1 MVDEL
6 GVSSSAQKALNKR
19 EPQAGYDYAGAA
31 GMTTPHPLDENLAAP
46 VPGEGREIPM
56 RSEELVVVHSP
67 HSSAAEQFRRMR
79 NSVQA
84 LNPDGASRSILMTS
98 ALQGEGKSIA
108 TLNLALAMVELPQL
122 RVLVVDADLTHPS
135 VEKYLGWPRRQGIN
149 EVLDG
154 RLSMD
159 QAIRPTSVDRLD
171 VLGAGEPTL
180 NPSIHIER
188 LETVLNA
195 LKRRYDY
202 VLLDG
207 PAVLT
212 ANHPSLLG
220 SIADGI
226 LLVVR
231 LGMTP
236 KQNVEEAYTLLE
248 NLGGNV
254 LGNYATGAVGTR

>member
-1 MVDEL
+1 MGRSLDEER
-6 GVSSSAQKALNKR
+6 SDETS
-19 EPQAGYDYAGAA
+19 
-31 GMTTPHPLDENLAAP
+31 GMTPTGSPFPDETLLPP
-46 VPGEGREIPM
+46 VPGEGREAPIH
-56 RSEELVVVHSP
+56 SEELVVVHSP

-98 ALQGEGKSIA
+98 SLPGEGKTIA

-122 RVLVVDADLTHPS
+122 RVLVVDGDLTHPS
-135 VEKYLGWPRRQGIN
+135 VEKYLGWPRRQGVN
-149 EVLDG
+149 EVLEG
-154 RLSMD
+154 KLSMD
-159 QAIRPTSVDRLD
+159 QAIRATSVDRLD
-171 VLGAGEPTL
+171 VISAGEPTL

-236 KQNVEEAYTLLE
+236 KQNVEEAFSLLE

-254 LGNYATGAVGTR
+254 LGTCATGAVGAR

>member
-1 MVDEL
+1 M
-6 GVSSSAQKALNKR
+6 SSSAEKALNRR
-19 EPQAGYDYAGAA
+19 EPLAA
-31 GMTTPHPLDENLAAP
+31 GESHGPGSDMSAFGSHPTDEKLLPP
-46 VPGEGREIPM
+46 VPGEGREIPV
-56 RSEELVVVHSP
+56 RAEELVVAHSP

-98 ALQGEGKSIA
+98 SLEGEGKSIA

-122 RVLVVDADLTHPS
+122 RILVVDADMKNPS
-135 VEKYLGWPRRQGIN
+135 IERYLGWPRRQGLN
-149 EVLDG
+149 EVLEG

-159 QAIRPTSVDRLD
+159 QAIRPSSVDRLD
-171 VLGAGEPTL
+171 VLGAGEAPS
-180 NPSIHIER
+180 NPVIHLER

-248 NLGGNV
+248 SLGGNV
-254 LGNYATGAVGTR
+254 LGTCATGAVGAR

>member
-1 MVDEL
+1 MSFFGSEPTDEKL
-6 GVSSSAQKALNKR
+6 L
-19 EPQAGYDYAGAA
+19 P
-31 GMTTPHPLDENLAAP
+31 P
-46 VPGEGREIPM
+46 VPGEGREIPI
-56 RSEELVVVHSP
+56 RAEELVVIRAP

-98 ALQGEGKSIA
+98 AAEREGKTIA

-122 RVLVVDADLTHPS
+122 RVLVVDADLSHPA
-135 VEKYLGWPRRQGIN
+135 VEGYLGWPRRHGIN
-149 EVLDG
+149 EMLSG

-159 QAIRPTSVDRLD
+159 QAIRATSVERLD
-171 VLGAGEPTL
+171 ILGAGEATP
-180 NPSIHIER
+180 NPSIHLER
-188 LETVLNA
+188 LETILNA

-207 PAVLT
+207 PAVLR
-212 ANHPSLLG
+212 ANHPGLLG
-220 SIADGI
+220 SISDGI

-231 LGMTP
+231 LGVTP
-236 KQNVEEAYTLLE
+236 KQQVEEAFTLLE

-254 LGNYATGAVGTR
+254 LGTCATGAVGAR